1 MRKSRATSHPEIIN
15 SQTALSDF
23 SENTTFTVE
32 TNSMN
37 PKILIIGACG
47 QIGTELTHRLRS
59 IYGTENVIASDI
71 RKLNTDV
78 VNSGPFEV
86 VNALDFNQIE
96 HLVEIHHITDVYLMA
111 ALLSATAEKNPA
123 FAWDLNMNSLFHVLN
138 LAKAKKIKKIFWPS
152 SIAVFGPTTPKE
164 NTPQYTIM
172 EPSTVYG
179 ISKQSGERWCEY
191 YHHIFGVDVRSIRYP
206 GLISWSTAPGGGTTD
221 YAVDIYHKAL
231 SDGTYECFLSSQTRM
246 PMMYMD
252 DAIDATIN
260 IMKADAETIKIRSS
274 YNLAAMSFTPE
285 EIAAEIKKHIPN
297 FTITYKPDF
306 RQKIADSWP
315 ASIDDSEARKD
326 WGWKHQYNLESMT
339 KDMLEHLSNH

>member
-1 MRKSRATSHPEIIN
+1 
-15 SQTALSDF
+15 
-23 SENTTFTVE
+23 
-32 TNSMN
+32 MN

-47 QIGTELTHRLRS
+47 QIGTELTQKLRK

-71 RKLNTDV
+71 RKLNVDV

-86 VNALDFNQIE
+86 INALDFNQIE
-96 HLVEIHHITDVYLMA
+96 HLVEVHQITDVYLMA

-138 LAKAKKIKKIFWPS
+138 LAKAGKIKKIFWPS

-164 NTPQYTIM
+164 NTPQSTIM

-191 YHHIFGVDVRSIRYP
+191 YHNLFGVDVRSIRYP
-206 GLISWSTAPGGGTTD
+206 GLISWSSPPGGGTTD

-231 SDGTYECFLSSQTRM
+231 ENQSYECFLSAETKM

-252 DAIDATIN
+252 DAIAATIQ
-260 IMKADAETIKIRSS
+260 IMQAPAEQIKIRSS
-274 YNLAAMSFTPE
+274 YNLAAMSFTPT
-285 EIAAEIKKHIPN
+285 EIAAEIQKHIPD
-297 FTITYKPDF
+297 FTISYAPDF

-315 ASIDDSEARKD
+315 ASIDDSRARED
-326 WGWKHQYNLESMT
+326 WGWNHHFTLDNMT
-339 KDMLEHLSNH
+339 VDMLEHLK